1 MVEHERIEDTPGP
14 LRSEQPAPRSAR
26 PAISRDV
33 SSPAAAASAA
43 VLALQR
49 SHGNAAV
56 ARWLSGA
63 RVARP
68 GLGGGGPRLARV
80 IGEVEELVPAK
91 EESARFAGDPTLAR
105 IDAGTKTLAKGDT
118 GLAVLK
124 LQQALVDLGFAV
136 GVDGSFSGE
145 TETALKAFQAFAAPA
160 LPQTGVLDRATL
172 AALNARFDTRQP
184 YIANAAFDPAVP
196 ARGTRSLTASDK
208 AAVKHAMVPPRGAPG
223 LPSTFK
229 EVVGGKRYGDELR
242 DRLTDVI
249 EALHKELFEAKEPL
263 RADPAKNF
271 HSWKVMEGP
280 AAAAKDMTDKL
291 YGSYAT
297 APAMTHALGNFI
309 DQWEDE
315 VARDAA
321 LNAAAKKK
329 KATDKV
335 WYLIASDCDA
345 VNAKHSAV
353 PTDAREKAILDPIV
367 ESLVNTPGKVKRLLE
382 LDIGWEGAQLEGVVY
397 LQRYK
402 HDTDEENRRQM
413 WELFHTCIHE
423 YIHSLADPKFQA
435 YARKLD
441 SVRYNTLIEGF
452 DDFFTETVRKTVVVD
467 TALRKMIEG
476 PYYDAAASVPKVS
489 ADVYPSIAQ
498 AEQVVSIV
506 GIRDAEAAY
515 FKGDVSKVGGP

>member
-14 LRSEQPAPRSAR
+14 LGSPAR
-26 PAISRDV
+26 PPRAARPTTSADV
-33 SSPAAAASAA
+33 PSPARSSAA

-56 ARWLSGA
+56 ARLLAGG
-63 RVARP
+63 RDARP
-68 GLGGGGPRLARV
+68 AIGGSGLRLARV
-80 IGEVEELVPAK
+80 TGEAEELVPDK
-91 EESARFAGDPTLAR
+91 EESARFEGDPMLAR

-118 GLAVLK
+118 GLAVVK
-124 LQQALVDLGFAV
+124 LQEALVDLGFAV
-136 GVDGSFSGE
+136 AVSGSFNGQ
-145 TETALKAFQAFAAPA
+145 TETALKAFQASVAPA
-160 LPQTGVLDRATL
+160 LLQTGVLDQSTL
-172 AALNARFDTRQP
+172 AALDARFDTRQP
-184 YIANAAFDPAVP
+184 YIANATFDPAVP
-196 ARGTRSLTASDK
+196 ARGTRALTASDK
-208 AAVKHAMVPPRGAPG
+208 AAVKQAMVPPRGAPG
-223 LPSTFK
+223 APSTFK
-229 EVVGGKRYGDELR
+229 EVVGGKAYDDELR

-249 EALHKELFEAKEPL
+249 DSLHKELFEDKKPL

-271 HSWKVMEGP
+271 HSWTVMEGP
-280 AAAAKDMTDKL
+280 AAAAKEVTDKL
-291 YGSYAT
+291 YGTYAT

-321 LNAAAKKK
+321 LNTAAKKQ

-335 WYLIASDCDA
+335 WYLIASNCHA

-353 PTDAREKAILDPIV
+353 PSDAREKAILDPIV
-367 ESLVNTPGKVKRLLE
+367 ESFVNTPAKVRRLLE
-382 LDIGWEGAQLEGVVY
+382 LDVGWEGAQLAGVVY

-402 HDTDEENRRQM
+402 QDTDDENRAQM

-452 DDFFTETVRKTVVVD
+452 DDFFTETVRKTIVAD
-467 TALRKMIEG
+467 TALRKKIEG
-476 PYYDAAASVPKVS
+476 PYYDATVPVPAVS
-489 ADVYPSIAQ
+489 PGIYPSIAQ

-506 GIRDAEAAY
+506 GIRNAEAAY
-515 FKGDVSKVGGP
+515 FNGDVSKIGGS